1 MNEYDIAKAFE
12 AIEKELMSSMLRNM
26 ERHKAEETKEGI
38 EWSQWQA
45 EQLKA
50 LEQYKIRNREKY
62 GTQFKDINKEIA
74 AIISAARTSGGM
86 EQEMEIL
93 RAIKRGF
100 TRCKKTK
107 DAMTAQFFRMND
119 RKIEALIRA
128 TVHDM
133 EKAET
138 AILRM
143 ANDKYRQIIFNAQV
157 YANTGAGT
165 YEKAVDMAAKDMLSS
180 GLGCVEYANGARH
193 TLKEYAGMAIR
204 TASKRAYLTGEGE
217 KRKEWGISTVIINK
231 RGNPCPLCLP
241 WVGKVMID
249 DVWSGGK
256 KSDGP
261 YPLMSTAVSSGLYH
275 PRCRDSHTTYFE
287 GISEIETSYTKEE
300 LKKIES
306 DFQNEQKQQYV
317 KRQVEKFDRLARYS
331 LDTENKSRYEVKAE
345 LWKNVRF
352 RTGNLNSK
360 KYAESKRILANF
372 YAMPQNKV
380 VEVLR
385 QESKVWIGNLTE
397 NEISAIQ
404 KYTYNLGDEK
414 PNRFFERLNAML
426 RGDLPKDNK
435 LSSYAE
441 IISGALKK
449 NRIQH
454 DVICYRNVRVNPIE
468 KSKPGSILKL
478 NQFISTSVISSR
490 ALNNN
495 CKMIIYV
502 PKGTKGAYIEEISKF
517 PKQRELLLDK
527 DCVYRVLLNKKNE
540 IELEVLP

>member
-74 AIISAARTSGGM
+74 AIISTARTSGGM

-193 TLKEYAGMAIR
+193 TLKEYADMAIR

-287 GISEIETSYTKEE
+287 GISPPPDNKFTKKEIQDIEQENKKEA
-300 LKKIES
+300 
-306 DFQNEQKQQYV
+306 QQQYARRQAEKYERLAENSLDKENQ
-317 KRQVEKFDRLARYS
+317 KRYVARKNEWKQKTRKSIEDEKIRAVVEKAAPLND
-331 LDTENKSRYEVKAE
+331 KSVEKSSGLSIIKETREMANG
-345 LWKNVRF
+345 L
-352 RTGNLNSK
+352 RTSPM
-360 KYAESKRILANF
+360 RILNADEII
-372 YAMPQNKV
+372 AILKDA
-380 VEVLR
+380 E
-385 QESKVWIGNLTE
+385 EIGLPIDILKF
-397 NEISAIQ
+397 NEGNQTGFSDRYQVIYI
-404 KYTYNLGDEK
+404 
-414 PNRFFERLNAML
+414 
-426 RGDLPKDNK
+426 RGDILPD
-435 LSSYAE
+435 
-441 IISGALKK
+441 
-449 NRIQH
+449 
-454 DVICYRNVRVNPIE
+454 
-468 KSKPGSILKL
+468 
-478 NQFISTSVISSR
+478 ISSMNLRDNLSQKSVLAHEYYGHYKAHPSKFRIGDWRDEFR
-490 ALNNN
+490 ASYRAAVDAPGLDDEERRMLMLDAYDRAKEAGVTVRYN
-495 CKMIIYV
+495 KTARRIIY
-502 PKGTKGAYIEEISKF
+502 GY
-517 PKQRELLLDK
+517 D
-527 DCVYRVLLNKKNE
+527 D
-540 IELEVLP
+540 

>member
-93 RAIKRGF
+93 RAMKRGF

-119 RKIEALIRA
+119 RKIEALIKA

-193 TLKEYAGMAIR
+193 TLKEYADMAIR

-287 GISEIETSYTKEE
+287 GISLPPDNKFTKKEIQDIEQENKKEAQQQYARRQAEKYERLAENSLDKENQKKYAVRKNEWKQKTEHDTFKSYKHPIDEEMFISYVRARDDGRDIDIIRPHNIIKE
-300 LKKIES
+300 LKKNKVGMDAYNHI
-306 DFQNEQKQQYV
+306 KQQNIQICMLYNIDNPSGLYGEYDAVDKSIYV
-317 KRQVEKFDRLARYS
+317 YADETKTIHESAKTIIHEAMHDKLGHSGTRKE
-331 LDTENKSRYEVKAE
+331 EVRCFMEEIKYDGIELTPKLMKNIIKAV
-345 LWKNVRF
+345 N
-352 RTGNLNSK
+352 
-360 KYAESKRILANF
+360 I
-372 YAMPQNKV
+372 
-380 VEVLR
+380 
-385 QESKVWIGNLTE
+385 
-397 NEISAIQ
+397 NEIY
-404 KYTYNLGDEK
+404 KC
-414 PNRFFERLNAML
+414 
-426 RGDLPKDNK
+426 LPW
-435 LSSYAE
+435 
-441 IISGALKK
+441 
-449 NRIQH
+449 R
-454 DVICYRNVRVNPIE
+454 
-468 KSKPGSILKL
+468 
-478 NQFISTSVISSR
+478 
-490 ALNNN
+490 
-495 CKMIIYV
+495 
-502 PKGTKGAYIEEISKF
+502 
-517 PKQRELLLDK
+517 
-527 DCVYRVLLNKKNE
+527 
-540 IELEVLP
+540 

>member
-12 AIEKELMSSMLRNM
+12 TIEKELMLSMLRNM

-193 TLKEYAGMAIR
+193 TLKEYADMAIR

-287 GISEIETSYTKEE
+287 GISPPPDNKFTKKEIQDIEQENKKEA
-300 LKKIES
+300 
-306 DFQNEQKQQYV
+306 QQQYARRQAEKYERLAENSLDKENQ
-317 KRQVEKFDRLARYS
+317 KRYVARKNEWKQKTRKSIEDEKIRAVVEKAAPLND
-331 LDTENKSRYEVKAE
+331 KSVEKSSGLSIIKETREMANG
-345 LWKNVRF
+345 L
-352 RTGNLNSK
+352 RTSPM
-360 KYAESKRILANF
+360 RIL
-372 YAMPQNKV
+372 
-380 VEVLR
+380 
-385 QESKVWIGNLTE
+385 
-397 NEISAIQ
+397 
-404 KYTYNLGDEK
+404 
-414 PNRFFERLNAML
+414 NA
-426 RGDLPKDNK
+426 D
-435 LSSYAE
+435 E
-441 IISGALKK
+441 IIS
-449 NRIQH
+449 
-454 DVICYRNVRVNPIE
+454 
-468 KSKPGSILKL
+468 ILKDAEEIGL
-478 NQFISTSVISSR
+478 PIDILKFNEGNQTGFSDRYQVIYIRGDILPDISSMNLRDNLSQKSVLAHEYYGHYKAHPSKFRIGDWRDEFR
-490 ALNNN
+490 ASYRAAVDAPGLDDEERRMLMLDAYDRAKEAGVTVRYN
-495 CKMIIYV
+495 KTARRIIY
-502 PKGTKGAYIEEISKF
+502 GY
-517 PKQRELLLDK
+517 D
-527 DCVYRVLLNKKNE
+527 D
-540 IELEVLP
+540 

>member
-12 AIEKELMSSMLRNM
+12 TIEKELMLSMLRNM

-193 TLKEYAGMAIR
+193 TLKEYADMAIR

-287 GISEIETSYTKEE
+287 GISPPPDNKFTKKEIQDIEQENKKEA
-300 LKKIES
+300 
-306 DFQNEQKQQYV
+306 QQQYARRQAEKYERLAENSLDKENQ
-317 KRQVEKFDRLARYS
+317 KRYVARKNEWKQKTRKSIEDEKIRAVVEKSAPLND
-331 LDTENKSRYEVKAE
+331 KSVEKSSGLSIIKETREMANG
-345 LWKNVRF
+345 L
-352 RTGNLNSK
+352 RTSPM
-360 KYAESKRILANF
+360 RILNADEII
-372 YAMPQNKV
+372 AILKDA
-380 VEVLR
+380 E
-385 QESKVWIGNLTE
+385 EIGLPIDILKF
-397 NEISAIQ
+397 NEGNQTGFSDRYQVIYI
-404 KYTYNLGDEK
+404 
-414 PNRFFERLNAML
+414 
-426 RGDLPKDNK
+426 RGDILPD
-435 LSSYAE
+435 
-441 IISGALKK
+441 
-449 NRIQH
+449 
-454 DVICYRNVRVNPIE
+454 
-468 KSKPGSILKL
+468 
-478 NQFISTSVISSR
+478 ISSMNLRDNLSQKSVLAHEYYGHYKAHPSKFRIGDWRDEFR
-490 ALNNN
+490 ASYRAAVDAPGLDDEERRMLMLDAYDRAKEAGVTVRYN
-495 CKMIIYV
+495 KTARRIIY
-502 PKGTKGAYIEEISKF
+502 GY
-517 PKQRELLLDK
+517 D
-527 DCVYRVLLNKKNE
+527 D
-540 IELEVLP
+540 

>member
-1 MNEYDIAKAFE
+1 MTVNEYDIAKAFE

-26 ERHKAEETKEGI
+26 ERHKAEETREGI

-74 AIISAARTSGGM
+74 AIISAARISGEM

-100 TRCKKTK
+100 TRCKKTRN
-107 DAMTAQFFRMND
+107 AMTAQFFRMND

-193 TLKEYAGMAIR
+193 TLKEYADMAIR

-287 GISEIETSYTKEE
+287 GISLPPDNKFTKKEIQDIEQENKKEA
-300 LKKIES
+300 
-306 DFQNEQKQQYV
+306 QQQYAR
-317 KRQVEKFDRLARYS
+317 RQAEKYERLAENS
-331 LDTENKSRYEVKAE
+331 LDKSNQKKYGRKANEWKYNVIDPAKSNVYEDVTQKWILNDINIQGSLTELQSYEVKGVRYNIDGI
-345 LWKNVRF
+345 NVKQ
-352 RTGNLNSK
+352 NNSK
-360 KYAESKRILANF
+360 RELEVADILRKTLGVDVYLVPEVNGKYNNVSTPDYIINDGR
-372 YAMPQNKV
+372 
-380 VEVLR
+380 
-385 QESKVWIGNLTE
+385 W
-397 NEISAIQ
+397 
-404 KYTYNLGDEK
+404 
-414 PNRFFERLNAML
+414 
-426 RGDLPKDNK
+426 DLK
-435 LSSYAE
+435 E
-441 IISGALKK
+441 
-449 NRIQH
+449 
-454 DVICYRNVRVNPIE
+454 
-468 KSKPGSILKL
+468 L
-478 NQFISTSVISSR
+478 NQGTSKELLRNIVHKKKEQAENFIFDISE
-490 ALNNN
+490 
-495 CKMIIYV
+495 CKLD
-502 PKGTKGAYIEEISKF
+502 IEEINRQAGCIFDTYYNTKHVNTIMLI
-517 PKQRELLLDK
+517 KG
-527 DCVYRVLLNKKNE
+527 NE
-540 IELEVLP
+540 IVKILKKK